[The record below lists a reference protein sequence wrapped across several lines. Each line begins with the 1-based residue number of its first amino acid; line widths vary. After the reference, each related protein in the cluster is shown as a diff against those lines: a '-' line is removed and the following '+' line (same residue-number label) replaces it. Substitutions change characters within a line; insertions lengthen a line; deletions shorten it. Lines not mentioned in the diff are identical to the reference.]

1 MELSHHHDDAIAL
14 SARDEGSNMDER
26 SRKTKLKMENPAS
39 YRILVQGVLDKSWS
53 DRLSGLEITV
63 NTEDKDFVVT
73 KLWGELLDQAALV
86 GVLNALYDLQLPLIS
101 VSLLDDNDVYK
112 IYRQVQEL
120 MEA

>member
-1 MELSHHHDDAIAL
+1 
-14 SARDEGSNMDER
+14 MDER

>member
-1 MELSHHHDDAIAL
+1 
-14 SARDEGSNMDER
+14 MDER
-26 SRKTKLKMENPAS
+26 SRKTKLKMESPAS
-39 YRILVQGVLDKSWS
+39 YRILVEGALDKSWS

-101 VSLLDDNDVYK
+101 VSLLNDNDVYK